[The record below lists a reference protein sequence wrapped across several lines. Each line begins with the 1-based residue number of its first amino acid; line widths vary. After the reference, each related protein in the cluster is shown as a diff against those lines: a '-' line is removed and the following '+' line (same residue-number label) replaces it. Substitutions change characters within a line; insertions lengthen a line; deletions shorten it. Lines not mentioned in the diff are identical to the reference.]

1 MTKLKL
7 LGATAALFALTAT
20 PALSQQAIQEPG
32 LYAFYHPDGDSM
44 STRAPTDAMAS
55 GLVSDRGSPQV
66 MARSER
72 ATGVSSSFDL
82 ALLAAASNNSGPNVV
97 RAIRQTLPIPTD

>member
-7 LGATAALFALTAT
+7 LGAIAALFALTAA

-44 STRAPTDAMAS
+44 SMRAPTDAMAS
-55 GLVSDRGSPQV
+55 
-66 MARSER
+66 
-72 ATGVSSSFDL
+72 T
-82 ALLAAASNNSGPNVV
+82 VV
-97 RAIRQTLPIPTD
+97 RARGVHPRTRVHGR

>member
-7 LGATAALFALTAT
+7 LGATAALLALTAA

-44 STRAPTDAMAS
+44 STRA
-55 GLVSDRGSPQV
+55 R
-66 MARSER
+66 
-72 ATGVSSSFDL
+72 
-82 ALLAAASNNSGPNVV
+82 
-97 RAIRQTLPIPTD
+97 RQMQWRQP

>member
-7 LGATAALFALTAT
+7 LGATNALFALTVA
-20 PALSQQAIQEPG
+20 PASSQQAIQEPG

-55 GLVSDRGSPQV
+55 
-66 MARSER
+66 
-72 ATGVSSSFDL
+72 T
-82 ALLAAASNNSGPNVV
+82 VV
-97 RAIRQTLPIPTD
+97 RARGVHPGTRVHGR

>member
-44 STRAPTDAMAS
+44 STRAPTDAIH
-55 GLVSDRGSPQV
+55 GR
-66 MARSER
+66 
-72 ATGVSSSFDL
+72 
-82 ALLAAASNNSGPNVV
+82 
-97 RAIRQTLPIPTD
+97 

>member
-1 MTKLKL
+1 MSRAGGSQELDLSHRYSPHSTARGETMIKLKL
-7 LGATAALFALTAT
+7 LGATATLFALTAA

-55 GLVSDRGSPQV
+55 TVVQAG
-66 MARSER
+66 
-72 ATGVSSSFDL
+72 GVHPRTREHGRWS
-82 ALLAAASNNSGPNVV
+82 V
-97 RAIRQTLPIPTD
+97 